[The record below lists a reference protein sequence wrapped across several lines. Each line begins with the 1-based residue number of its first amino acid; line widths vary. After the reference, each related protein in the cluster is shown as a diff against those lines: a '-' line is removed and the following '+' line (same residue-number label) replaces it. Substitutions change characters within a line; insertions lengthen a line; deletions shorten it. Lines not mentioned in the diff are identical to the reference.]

1 MTTRAS
7 GADPARLPATVR
19 GLSLVSLGNDLA
31 SEMVYPLLPA
41 FVTALPGGGAV
52 ALGALDGAADLAGGG
67 IRWISG
73 RLADRPGW
81 RFPLIRWGYALAV
94 VIRPLIAVTGTAW
107 QVVGLRV
114 TDRVGKGLRS
124 PARDALIA
132 DITPRAMHGRAFG
145 FHRAADHLGAVL
157 GALAAWGLLAA
168 GQGVRDVIL
177 WSAIPGLLV
186 LLVLHRALI
195 HAARERSATPVAPAV
210 RTSEKMNP
218 PAGEVDAEGRGF
230 WVPAA
235 ALAVLV
241 GGRMPEALLLLRLQD
256 LGTSVATVPLVWAGL
271 HVVRSLAA
279 WPGGWL
285 TDRVGSSRTLVGGG
299 VLLAVVL
306 ALFGRVTG
314 TGGGILVFLGFGVVS
329 GLLESAEK
337 AAIARLAPVRTGR
350 AFGSYQGSVA
360 LLALPVGLGYGAL
373 YQVWGGEWALLTAAL
388 VVGVASLAWWRA
400 SR

>member
-1 MTTRAS
+1 MHAPGT
-7 GADPARLPATVR
+7 DPARLPATVR

-41 FVTALPGGGAV
+41 LVTALPGGGAV

-81 RFPLIRWGYALAV
+81 RFPLIRWGYAVAV
-94 VIRPLIAVTGTAW
+94 AVRPLIATAGAAW
-107 QVVGLRV
+107 QVIGLRV
-114 TDRVGKGLRS
+114 TDRLGKGLRS

-132 DITPRAMHGRAFG
+132 DVTPPLMHGRAFG

-157 GALAAWGLLAA
+157 GALAAWALLAA
-168 GQGVRDVIL
+168 GQSVRDVIL
-177 WSAIPGLLV
+177 WSAVPGLLV
-186 LLVLHRALI
+186 LLVLHRALV
-195 HAARERSATPVAPAV
+195 HAARERPSAPLAPPVRPG
-210 RTSEKMNP
+210 
-218 PAGEVDAEGRGF
+218 GEASPSARVVDAEGRRF
-230 WVPAA
+230 WLPAA
-235 ALAVLV
+235 ALAMLV
-241 GGRMPEALLLLRLQD
+241 GGRMPETLLLLRLQD

-271 HVVRSLAA
+271 HVVRSAAA

-285 TDRVGSSRTLVGGG
+285 TDRVGSSRTLLGGG
-299 VLLAVVL
+299 VLLSGVL
-306 ALFGRVTG
+306 ALFGGVTG
-314 TGGGILVFLGFGVVS
+314 VGGGIVVFLGFGMVS
-329 GLLESAEK
+329 GLMESAEK

-373 YQVWGGEWALLTAAL
+373 YQVSGGEMALLAAAI
-388 VVGVASLAWWRA
+388 VVGVASLVWWRVG
-400 SR
+400 R

>member
-1 MTTRAS
+1 VTPDAP
-7 GADPARLPATVR
+7 GPEPARLPATVR

-41 FVTALPGGGAV
+41 LVTALPGGGAA

-81 RFPLIRWGYALAV
+81 RFPLIRWGYAVAV
-94 VIRPLIAVTGTAW
+94 AVRPLIATAGAAW
-107 QVVGLRV
+107 QVIGLRV
-114 TDRVGKGLRS
+114 TDRLGKGLRS

-132 DITPRAMHGRAFG
+132 GVTPPSLHGRAFG

-177 WSAIPGLLV
+177 WSAVPGLLV

-195 HAARERSATPVAPAV
+195 HAAREQPATSSTRPVRPANDPRPPV
-210 RTSEKMNP
+210 RD
-218 PAGEVDAEGRGF
+218 VDARGRTF

-235 ALAVLV
+235 ALAVLM
-241 GGRMPEALLLLRLQD
+241 GGRMPETLLLLRLQD

-271 HVVRSLAA
+271 HVVRSVAA

-285 TDRVGSSRTLVGGG
+285 TDRVGSSRTLLGGG
-299 VLLAVVL
+299 LLLSAVL
-306 ALFGRVTG
+306 ALFGGATG
-314 TGGGILVFLGFGVVS
+314 TWGGILVFLGFGVVS
-329 GLLESAEK
+329 GLMESAER
-337 AAIARLAPVRTGR
+337 AAIAGLAPIRTGR
-350 AFGSYQGSVA
+350 AFGAYQGSVA
-360 LLALPVGLGYGAL
+360 LLALPVGVGYGVL
-373 YQVWGGEWALLTAAL
+373 YQVSGGDGALHVAAV
-388 VVGVASLAWWRA
+388 VVGGASLAWWRFG
-400 SR
+400 R

>member
-1 MTTRAS
+1 MDAPGTE
-7 GADPARLPATVR
+7 PARLPATVR

-41 FVTALPGGGAV
+41 LVTALPGGGAA
-52 ALGALDGAADLAGGG
+52 ALGALDGAADLAGGT
-67 IRWISG
+67 IRWVSG

-81 RFPLIRWGYALAV
+81 RFPLIRWGYAVAV
-94 VIRPLIAVTGTAW
+94 VVRPLIAAAGAAW
-107 QVVGLRV
+107 QVIGLRV
-114 TDRVGKGLRS
+114 TDRLGKGLRS

-157 GALAAWGLLAA
+157 GALAAWALLAA

-195 HAARERSATPVAPAV
+195 HAAREQQATSVASPVRSGDSA
-210 RTSEKMNP
+210 NP
-218 PAGEVDAEGRGF
+218 PVREVDAEGRRF

-235 ALAVLV
+235 ALAALV

-256 LGTSVATVPLVWAGL
+256 LGASVATVPLVWAGL

-314 TGGGILVFLGFGVVS
+314 AGGGILVFLGFGVVS
-329 GLLESAEK
+329 GLMESAEK

-350 AFGSYQGSVA
+350 AFGSYQGTVA
-360 LLALPVGLGYGAL
+360 LLALPVGLGYGVL
-373 YQVWGGEWALLTAAL
+373 YQASGGGLALLAAAV
-388 VVGVASLAWWRA
+388 VVGVASVAWWRFG
-400 SR
+400 R